1 MVKKHT
7 QKGASSS
14 YTWTENQEKKAAHK
28 SYAQTENQ
36 EKKIIMVR
44 QLVHVFLFFFCFY
57 VKKSGQCCSTST
69 DLLSLLKVSPGGTG
83 LSGL

>member
-44 QLVHVFLFFFCFY
+44 QLVHVFCLFVFFN
-57 VKKSGQCCSTST
+57 VKRVASAVPPVLTYS
-69 DLLSLLKVSPGGTG
+69 VF
-83 LSGL
+83 

>member
-44 QLVHVFLFFFCFY
+44 QLVHVCFLFFVFM
-57 VKKSGQCCSTST
+57 
-69 DLLSLLKVSPGGTG
+69 
-83 LSGL
+83 